1 MIIVCGISGFY
12 IRDEIINASETIVSM
27 NDKVIHRGPDA
38 EGFMH
43 SYNGLINYYYGVSS
57 RDKLLEDLPKRGLF
71 MGHRRLKIIDLSDA
85 GTQPMSKHNLT
96 LLFNGEIYNYL
107 EIKEDLIS
115 QGIQF
120 RTKTDTEAL

>member
-1 MIIVCGISGFY
+1 MCGISGFY

-38 EGFMH
+38 EGFVH
-43 SYNGLINYYYGVSS
+43 SYNGLTNYYYGVSC
-57 RDKLLEDLPKRGLF
+57 REKILEDSPKKRLF
-71 MGHRRLKIIDLSDA
+71 MGHRRLKIIDLSVT
-85 GTQPMSKHNLT
+85 GIQPISKYNLT